1 SQRGRASRRPARRP
15 VGRCRSS
22 RRRPL
27 AVALAAAEARAA
39 RRPAAVPG
47 EMTAEDIAWLHALP
61 DYEPPAAP
69 APARRPTDG
78 AWLRDLLMQ
87 AR

>member
-1 SQRGRASRRPARRP
+1 MNRRTARTRRP
-15 VGRCRSS
+15 VH
-22 RRRPL
+22 
-27 AVALAAAEARAA
+27 VALAAAEARVA
-39 RRPAAVPG
+39 RRPAADPG

-78 AWLRDLLMQ
+78 AWLRDLLT
-87 AR
+87 R